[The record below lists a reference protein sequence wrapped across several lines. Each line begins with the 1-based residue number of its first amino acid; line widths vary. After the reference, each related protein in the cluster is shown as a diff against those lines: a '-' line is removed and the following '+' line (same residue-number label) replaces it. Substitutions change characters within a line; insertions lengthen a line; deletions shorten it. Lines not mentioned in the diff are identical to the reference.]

1 MDRLLQLDKLDTYP
15 SSCSNYKDWFN
26 QLPLSRTI
34 SWSYQWKDLTGSPSR
49 QTLNPRIFEY
59 IEHCTIYKEAIPILK
74 VQYVKP
80 AFEIFI
86 QHILAVRRQ
95 KSGETLEMFLQ
106 VLKSLPK
113 VYSFQNVTET

>member
-34 SWSYQWKDLTGSPSR
+34 SWS
-49 QTLNPRIFEY
+49 FEY
-59 IEHCTIYKEAIPILK
+59 IEHCTIYKEAIPISK
-74 VQYVKP
+74 AQYVKP

-95 KSGETLEMFLQ
+95 KSGETLEMFL
-106 VLKSLPK
+106 
-113 VYSFQNVTET
+113 

>member
-59 IEHCTIYKEAIPILK
+59 IEHCTIYKEAIPISK
-74 VQYVKP
+74 AQYVKP

-106 VLKSLPK
+106 SLKSLPK

>member
-1 MDRLLQLDKLDTYP
+1 M
-15 SSCSNYKDWFN
+15 
-26 QLPLSRTI
+26 
-34 SWSYQWKDLTGSPSR
+34 TGSSSR

-59 IEHCTIYKEAIPILK
+59 IEHCTIYKEAIPISK
-74 VQYVKP
+74 AQYVKP

-106 VLKSLPK
+106 ALKSLPK